1 MEKIQRLELTK
12 KALDDLTPEIEGG
25 QYPASMLEDLKES
38 VDHTRTL
45 IWTMMKIEEEKKA
58 TQRGYVFD
66 LGEKLINFRLH
77 RAQRLMQQIEA
88 DIDISEIEISTPGI
102 GELSKAVNSLHDRLT
117 RLLRT
122 GG

>member
-12 KALDDLTPEIEGG
+12 KALDDLTAEIEGG
-25 QYPASMLEDLKES
+25 QYPVSMLDDFKES

-45 IWTMMKIEEEKKA
+45 IWTMVKIEEEKKA
-58 TQRGYVFD
+58 AQSGYVFD
-66 LGEKLINFRLH
+66 LGQKLINFRLH